1 MNKYADLFSY
11 EIDVF
16 LIWIS
21 SYSCKNKITLFY
33 ITCRREAF
41 QKNSK
46 LQDIYQ
52 IMIDTPPPPEDIET
66 SKIVTKVK
74 KILPPTPPNKLRHY
88 FPKVFVY

>member
-41 QKNSK
+41 QKKNNK

-52 IMIDTPPPPEDIET
+52 IMIDTPHPPPPEDIET
-66 SKIVTKVK
+66 SKLWQKINK
-74 KILPPTPPNKLRHY
+74 K
-88 FPKVFVY
+88 